1 MAGQVLRGLPCLVRR
16 FWRLDM
22 LTAQV
27 VLRIIAA
34 LLECQV
40 QVLEK
45 ATPEQVQGFIDRHE
59 ERLARF
65 EAILKKVMPGD

>member
-1 MAGQVLRGLPCLVRR
+1 
-16 FWRLDM
+16 M
-22 LTAQV
+22 LTTQV
-27 VLRIIAA
+27 ILRIIAA

-40 QVLEK
+40 QLLQK

-65 EAILKKVMPGD
+65 EALLEKVKGD